1 MGITAAMP
9 AGWMRGSIG
18 FAAAKGE
25 GRKEGSGRGRGR
37 GRGVSYPSPLKIPQ
51 FSLFSACVY
60 RLLGPASHFDCTP
73 HVNKPQRHTE
83 ATSPVKLRVFY
94 KPYGRN
100 VYAQR
105 DVLASGIGFCL
116 HMNISGFAGKIFNVL
131 SFLLLSKYFRLA

>member
-1 MGITAAMP
+1 M
-9 AGWMRGSIG
+9 
-18 FAAAKGE
+18 
-25 GRKEGSGRGRGR
+25 
-37 GRGVSYPSPLKIPQ
+37 RGVSYPSHLKIPQ
-51 FSLFSACVY
+51 FSLFSAYVF
-60 RLLGPASHFDCTP
+60 RLLGPASYFDCTP
-73 HVNKPQRHTE
+73 RVNKPQRHTK
-83 ATSPVKLRVFY
+83 ATFPAKLRVFY